1 MVNPCSN
8 KSLSSKIF
16 RQIFGLA
23 IDEIGRDGSIYLD
36 KGIEQTE
43 RYIQAGTSGRES
55 LNWTPRPS

>member
-1 MVNPCSN
+1 M
-8 KSLSSKIF
+8 
-16 RQIFGLA
+16 FGLA

-55 LNWTPRPS
+55 LNCTPRPS